1 MKTRLLQV
9 VFEDTPFTVRPR
21 VKHVS
26 SQLRLLTFATTIS
39 GKGLNVDL
47 NVAALA
53 EEESSTAPAT
63 RLAFDLNVDLNVAL
77 AEEQL
82 STTPFHSATSQVAP
96 TSIASR
102 EKPDL
107 PRYQTKSFTPSSSG
121 LRILSLGSTSANKR
135 KGGEQLEQQVITK
148 FFRGEEKDPD
158 YSKQQAEGTE
168 KDGKMIS
175 EISKFNPLQPEDV
188 ENLDNSSEVS
198 NVIKDWNF
206 VKVEGG
212 AEILNWYIKPPGENH
227 DEKDLFAFMEKL
239 NHEKQDKSP
248 GVFWIEREYADKFF
262 KSYKDLA
269 GSDLSA
275 GNEAGDII
283 AEQQLI
289 EDELQQ
295 FSRTHKSRSGSAYNL
310 GSYRQSRRQERHDD
324 LLCKSFTAGFMRQPK
339 SYVKTTHSSTD
350 PTSIMC
356 SANENLDNSGAPVHN
371 ALLPLNATQEQ
382 DNEEDALRICKLNN
396 ELQSCGLIY
405 CKVGLIYER
414 SLDLALWTGDLE
426 LDINTAMEFLESI
439 GLLKIED
446 ILTSFPDFVVI
457 DELKASI
464 CNALETYLRQ
474 MLTIQT
480 KLALQA
486 PMGAGGV
493 GAARLMD
500 KGGLMMNPGSLLL
513 DWNKLALASVQG
525 LDHVRRMIIPHA
537 LGGLIGD
544 GVGVIGSDV
553 GALGGVLPILKMTKL
568 TRLCSTNTNT
578 SASSPKADHL
588 S

>member
-1 MKTRLLQV
+1 MKHFLIKYFYLTFSLI
-9 VFEDTPFTVRPR
+9 DIG
-21 VKHVS
+21 
-26 SQLRLLTFATTIS
+26 LLTFATTIS

-47 NVAALA
+47 NVAALT

-148 FFRGEEKDPD
+148 FFRGEEKDLD

-175 EISKFNPLQPEDV
+175 EIPKSNPLQPEDV
-188 ENLDNSSEVS
+188 ENVPRNRMERTNGVIVTPPHTSDHTEPESTVTQLDNSPEVS

-262 KSYKDLA
+262 KSYSRRDHGQFVYPNGMSTSQRA
-269 GSDLSA
+269 SA
-275 GNEAGDII
+275 L
-283 AEQQLI
+283 QQLI
-289 EDELQQ
+289 VKIYDQKISPEMESFKFLQEIKKQ
-295 FSRTHKSRSGSAYNL
+295 FNIDTDARM
-310 GSYRQSRRQERHDD
+310 ER
-324 LLCKSFTAGFMRQPK
+324 LTKIMKMLT
-339 SYVKTTHSSTD
+339 VL
-350 PTSIMC
+350 SIMYL
-356 SANENLDNSGAPVHN
+356 SLYREHQVSIKDHILELANCIDGLLQGLGETKPVGN
-371 ALLPLNATQEQ
+371 KLTEKWY
-382 DNEEDALRICKLNN
+382 DILRSK
-396 ELQSCGLIY
+396 
-405 CKVGLIYER
+405 R
-414 SLDLALWTGDLE
+414 LDLNFEKELSLSWRTVEYWLTKNRQHLDL
-426 LDINTAMEFLESI
+426 
-439 GLLKIED
+439 
-446 ILTSFPDFVVI
+446 P
-457 DELKASI
+457 
-464 CNALETYLRQ
+464 
-474 MLTIQT
+474 
-480 KLALQA
+480 
-486 PMGAGGV
+486 P
-493 GAARLMD
+493 
-500 KGGLMMNPGSLLL
+500 
-513 DWNKLALASVQG
+513 
-525 LDHVRRMIIPHA
+525 
-537 LGGLIGD
+537 
-544 GVGVIGSDV
+544 
-553 GALGGVLPILKMTKL
+553 LPK
-568 TRLCSTNTNT
+568 N
-578 SASSPKADHL
+578 SSPRKKYCHL
-588 S
+588 TLTEIVHKIIIFSNIKSV